1 MIVAWAK
8 HKRQRLAC
16 HGIGSDANLARLSSA
31 EQSAMS
37 FLFVSN
43 SVPPSCPTHSVVN
56 QIQIMLETVQ
66 AAPPDAI
73 LGLSAAYKED
83 TRPEKINLSVG
94 VYQDESG
101 KTPTLECV
109 TIAEQRLAAAA
120 SVKSYLPIPGAP
132 EYGDVVR
139 QLAFGSEH
147 EVVQAGRA
155 ATAHTPGGTGALR
168 VTGDFL
174 NANFPKLTLWL
185 SQPTWPNHPNIFG
198 AAGVKISTYS
208 YFDKAT
214 NSLDFE
220 GMLAAIHRM
229 PAGDAILLHG
239 CCHNPTGIDPTAEQW
254 TQIADAV
261 YGRGLLPILD
271 FAYQGFAD
279 GIEQDAVGL
288 RAFARPGAELLVC
301 SSFSKNFGLY
311 RERVGALS
319 IVCPQAS
326 QVPVVQS
333 QLNKVIRCNYSNPP
347 AHGAAIVN
355 TVLRDEVLR
364 IKWEAEV
371 ATMRD
376 RINGMR
382 QQLVD
387 ALVEKQVPGD
397 YSFITAQRGMFSFSG
412 LTPEQVET
420 LRTEHAIYIVGS
432 GRINVAGLTPANV
445 DHVAE
450 AISQVVAQPA

>member
-1 MIVAWAK
+1 
-8 HKRQRLAC
+8 
-16 HGIGSDANLARLSSA
+16 
-31 EQSAMS
+31 
-37 FLFVSN
+37 
-43 SVPPSCPTHSVVN
+43 
-56 QIQIMLETVQ
+56 MLETVQ

-83 TRPEKINLSVG
+83 TRPQKINLSVG
-94 VYQDESG
+94 VYQDENG
-101 KTPTLECV
+101 TTPTLDSV
-109 TIAEQRLAAAA
+109 TAAEQRLAAAA

-132 EYGDVVR
+132 EYGDIVR
-139 QLAFGSEH
+139 QLAFGAEH
-147 EVVQAGRA
+147 EVVQSGRA

-168 VTGDFL
+168 VAGDFL
-174 NANFPKLTLWL
+174 QANFPNLTLWL
-185 SQPTWPNHPNIFG
+185 SEPTWPNHPNIFT
-198 AAGVKISTYS
+198 AAGLPLKSYP
-208 YFDKAT
+208 YFDQST
-214 NSLDFE
+214 NGLNFE
-220 GMLAAIHRM
+220 AMLACINEI

-239 CCHNPTGIDPTAEQW
+239 CCHNPTGIDPTPEQW
-254 TQIADAV
+254 KQIADAV

-279 GIEQDAVGL
+279 GINEDAVGL
-288 RAFARPGAELLVC
+288 REFAREGAELLVC

-319 IVCPQAS
+319 IVCPQADQVKAIQS
-326 QVPVVQS
+326 QV
-333 QLNKVIRCNYSNPP
+333 NKVIRCNYSNPP

-355 TVLRDEVLR
+355 TILRDDELRTQWEGEVG
-364 IKWEAEV
+364 A
-371 ATMRD
+371 MRD

-412 LTPEQVET
+412 LTKDQVET
-420 LRTEHAIYIVGS
+420 LREQHAIYIVGS
-432 GRINVAGLTPANV
+432 GRINVAGLTPSNV